1 MWRSEHIILCRGV
14 YKLSELSRD
23 LLGGVVVELSV
34 SRDLLGGVVVDLCV
48 CHVRLELSHL
58 LGLLL

>member
-1 MWRSEHIILCRGV
+1 VWCSEHIILCRGV

-23 LLGGVVVELSV
+23 LLGGVVVDLCV

-48 CHVRLELSHL
+48 SRDL
-58 LGLLL
+58 L